1 MLSKSHKRIIVIII
15 AFLVSAFI
23 WYVNASWGNTLRILV
38 IASILTFLTVYAPFE
53 IYFTFRDIWFDRW
66 DVLYLKNLE
75 TTKVKINVDGANLYA
90 DLIKSKDNEAVYSK
104 NTIIVVSSGFSDKK
118 ETLQYYYYPLA
129 YQGYV
134 ILAYDAR
141 GIGESK
147 KIGHRADFLK
157 RIEDFE
163 SIIGWINDNENL
175 NHYKIY
181 TLGISIG
188 AITVLCAGFPN
199 EKIEKIVAVSS
210 MSHYKQSIS
219 AANLIVKFSYFMKG
233 VDLSPDEDLDQKLS
247 PYIVIE
253 RLKNTLSQAEW
264 KRFSEQVLLIH
275 SKNDKIIPYINF
287 EENISILELPDEKQL
302 ILRKGGHM
310 QKKNELALVGA
321 TLKFFNS

>member
-1 MLSKSHKRIIVIII
+1 MLSKSHKRIIVITI

-23 WYVNASWGNTLRILV
+23 WYVNASWGNTLRILL

-147 KIGHRADFLK
+147 KTGHRAYFLR
-157 RIEDFE
+157 RIEYFE
-163 SIIGWINDNENL
+163 SIIVWINGN
-175 NHYKIY
+175 
-181 TLGISIG
+181 
-188 AITVLCAGFPN
+188 
-199 EKIEKIVAVSS
+199 
-210 MSHYKQSIS
+210 
-219 AANLIVKFSYFMKG
+219 
-233 VDLSPDEDLDQKLS
+233 
-247 PYIVIE
+247 
-253 RLKNTLSQAEW
+253 
-264 KRFSEQVLLIH
+264 
-275 SKNDKIIPYINF
+275 
-287 EENISILELPDEKQL
+287 
-302 ILRKGGHM
+302 
-310 QKKNELALVGA
+310 
-321 TLKFFNS
+321 